1 MHFADIERKP
11 IHIFIFMDFY
21 HRIKFM
27 RFLREYFLM
36 HCILAVPRHS
46 FLSTHTHSPKQTKRQ
61 IFNIPTHS
69 FDSVLVIKITCI
81 LHTTNRSKL
90 RFRFLCSVSFGFGW
104 SMRNIGPS
112 SDTFSHSPCV
122 DRVACCVNRC
132 DSLLCVVCLSVR
144 SHQSHLIYLLYLKG
158 TLCVILIAFI
168 LHERKRTENSSH
180 TDSVC

>member
-1 MHFADIERKP
+1 MG
-11 IHIFIFMDFY
+11 FY

-27 RFLREYFLM
+27 RFVREYFLM
-36 HCILAVPRHS
+36 HRILALLLQS
-46 FLSTHTHSPKQTKRQ
+46 LSTLLSTHAVTQTNKRQ

-69 FDSVLVIKITCI
+69 FESVLVIKITCI

-90 RFRFLCSVSFGFGW
+90 RFLFPCRFFFFFW
-104 SMRNIGPS
+104 
-112 SDTFSHSPCV
+112 V
-122 DRVACCVNRC
+122 DGRFETMAHRVILSLTLTVIACFVNSC
-132 DSLLCVVCLSVR
+132 DSLFWVVCLSVR

-180 TDSVC
+180 TDSAC